1 VLAAFASVSKT
12 VGSPS
17 LRFTDFL
24 LDLGMV
30 SGVGVEELWKNRFRL
45 VLSLTCLIFIVAAA
59 TKNVVGF

>member
-1 VLAAFASVSKT
+1 
-12 VGSPS
+12 
-17 LRFTDFL
+17 
-24 LDLGMV
+24 MV